1 MDTAPRASCL
11 SCTEHRCCAARR
23 RPLASRHR
31 GPGRGA
37 SGAACASIRTARF
50 TPPRWG
56 GCARRPRPD
65 APDGAAPR
73 VPMGLIWPGESTP
86 KGRLAL
92 PPCSPA
98 WPAPKSTVARLVCRR
113 CAPSPSPG
121 SAEMRR
127 VSRRSGVFRGAR
139 SLDRSGGG
147 PNVFRSGQGCGNGRL
162 PGVPL
167 RLLAVRHSNRGSH
180 GNSRGNELHAISH
193 NARQP
198 NQTGINVL

>member
-1 MDTAPRASCL
+1 MPVHHWRIESGHTWVFGQQIIQDPLNTPLGPEFPATAGGTEGIALATKQHSALCL
-11 SCTEHRCCAARR
+11 CITGGLNPATHRFSANR
-23 RPLASRHR
+23 SSETTH
-31 GPGRGA
+31 
-37 SGAACASIRTARF
+37 
-50 TPPRWG
+50 
-56 GCARRPRPD
+56 
-65 APDGAAPR
+65 
-73 VPMGLIWPGESTP
+73 
-86 KGRLAL
+86 
-92 PPCSPA
+92 
-98 WPAPKSTVARLVCRR
+98 VARLVCRR